1 MIDEQIEM
9 WRNLNELEKQ
19 KEQLIADA
27 HARVESDGDKHQ
39 LSNNDDTRINE
50 AESDDDELNE
60 FDAFG
65 LDWRSRKI

>member
-19 KEQLIADA
+19 KEQLVANA
-27 HARVESDGDKHQ
+27 HARVES
-39 LSNNDDTRINE
+39 NE
-50 AESDDDELNE
+50 IKALATEKIMEEDESDDE

>member
-19 KEQLIADA
+19 KDQLVADA
-27 HARVESDGDKHQ
+27 HARV
-39 LSNNDDTRINE
+39 LNNDDKE
-50 AESDDDELNE
+50 VQLDEDDEDKSMDGSDNE

>member
-19 KEQLIADA
+19 KEQLLAG
-27 HARVESDGDKHQ
+27 ARARIGTDEAKAGVSDKGDKTMEEDESD
-39 LSNNDDTRINE
+39 E
-50 AESDDDELNE
+50 E

-65 LDWRSRKI
+65 LDWRSRKL

>member
-19 KEQLIADA
+19 KEQLVADA
-27 HARVESDGDKHQ
+27 HARVESNEVRMSDADKSDK
-39 LSNNDDTRINE
+39 LVEED
-50 AESDDDELNE
+50 ESDGEE

>member
-19 KEQLIADA
+19 KEQLVASA
-27 HARVESDGDKHQ
+27 HARVLNDGTMHPDNEQDKDVDESD
-39 LSNNDDTRINE
+39 E
-50 AESDDDELNE
+50 E
-60 FDAFG
+60 FDVFS